1 MKERK
6 MKKLAVCSLLL
17 CCIMFFVASSAFA
30 VKPGETV
37 NPNGFPEGAHF
48 NLNIHGKNIY
58 TFTCPDSFDESTDCP
73 GTTADCTTV
82 TIDPPCSDRNGK
94 YGKYVLDTTTCTWVW
109 KYSGSIFIPESI
121 PEGYEPIPD
130 VEILMQSGKKGGNPK
145 NVTLPTNQLIVT
157 DACTEPFDEDE
168 ASFQLP
174 PCEEGYRVYARVLG
188 TPSNKHDDDR
198 EIKLISGSLEVVQ
211 DEYGN
216 DLLYIGGVTGN
227 TYTKPDGTTVV
238 FKKERGRGQSVAV
251 PITDLFLF
259 TGDICYLTEPDGWT
273 CEPDETTEDPFDC
286 LNEYSLCCTPVLD
299 EFDVPIPGEYESCA
313 LFEDVKEET
322 FEGSGV
328 YECPEGSDAVTAY
341 CQYYED
347 VWISEIADLVEYLF
361 GVDNDGVKLLQLRF
375 YPNCKL

>member
-1 MKERK
+1 
-6 MKKLAVCSLLL
+6 MKKLIMSSLLL
-17 CCIMFFVASSAFA
+17 CSMMLFVAGSAFA

-37 NPNGFPEGAHF
+37 NPNGFPEGFHF

-58 TFTCPDSFDESTDCP
+58 TFTCPQM
-73 GTTADCTTV
+73 TV
-82 TIDPPCSDRNGK
+82 PNNGLSEEDPNYEVYDLPEGYWKNTCDGEPPYARECYK
-94 YGKYVLDTTTCTWVW
+94 LDT
-109 KYSGSIFIPESI
+109 SIFIPESI

-130 VEILMQSGKKGGNPK
+130 VKILMQSGKSGGNPK

-188 TPSNKHDDDR
+188 TPSNKHDDNR

-216 DLLYIGGVTGN
+216 DLLYIGDVTGN
-227 TYTKPDGTTVV
+227 SYTKPDGTTEV
-238 FKKERGRGQSVAV
+238 FKKQRGRGQSVAV
-251 PITDLFLF
+251 SITDLFLF
-259 TGDICYLTEPDGWT
+259 TGDICYLNVPYGWE
-273 CEPDETTEDPFDC
+273 CEPDEGTTDPFDC
-286 LNEYSLCCTPVLD
+286 LNKYSLCCTPVLD
-299 EFDVPIPGEYESCA
+299 EFGSPIPGSYESCD
-313 LFEDVKEET
+313 LFEEVKVET
-322 FEGSGV
+322 YEGSGV
-328 YECPEGSDAVTAY
+328 YVCPEGNDAVTAY
-341 CQYYED
+341 CQYYQD

-361 GVDNDGVKLLQLRF
+361 GVENDGVKLLQLRF